1 MKNYFLWCKY
11 MAGIIIQSR
20 KTQGEVSDLS
30 NRLSTLETEINQNL
44 GNRVNGLLNEGYIQ
58 QTLDTFLA
66 SDEEVRNGLAQLIQ
80 SRTDL
85 HESVKE
91 KFNGLID
98 VLVAGL
104 DFHGYNTESLK
115 LGDILQG
122 GDVGAG
128 GDAGEGAGD
137 ADAGAGDAGAGG
149 EGGVIPFSIN
159 ISSIQL
165 LHDLSGT
172 ADIQHLVGQELTW
185 DTSRSDTFV
194 NVSDKIVLQYTE
206 FGEFYEYKLR
216 VTEDNSGGAE
226 HHFIIRQN
234 DADALVVGSPYDLD
248 GDYDDNGIRQYTTP
262 LATIVLSQKS

>member
-122 GDVGAG
+122 GGNDGGDAGAG
-128 GDAGEGAGD
+128 GDAGEGGEVTAPVHGD
-137 ADAGAGDAGAGG
+137 
-149 EGGVIPFSIN
+149 PTLIN
-159 ISSIQL
+159 ITEMYKMHSIQYPFKRDRESGIL
-165 LHDLSGT
+165 VDLNNMVDGENNLWDFSQISVVQEDAAFRAFPAGFAINNDGQILNWGEAFLNLNDSVLVAVTHVNGT
-172 ADIQHLVGQELTW
+172 LGMLSLQDI
-185 DTSRSDTFV
+185 S
-194 NVSDKIVLQYTE
+194 
-206 FGEFYEYKLR
+206 
-216 VTEDNSGGAE
+216 
-226 HHFIIRQN
+226 
-234 DADALVVGSPYDLD
+234 
-248 GDYDDNGIRQYTTP
+248 
-262 LATIVLSQKS
+262 

>member
-122 GDVGAG
+122 GDAGAG
-128 GDAGEGAGD
+128 GDAGEGGEVTAPVHGPD
-137 ADAGAGDAGAGG
+137 ANHTRTIQHQFKFDKDAGMNVDLDRLLDT
-149 EGGVIPFSIN
+149 ENNTVDFSQVL
-159 ISSIQL
+159 SIQEDAQTSTGIVFNYGIITDFGGSFL
-165 LHDLSGT
+165 NANDSVTVIVTYFSG
-172 ADIQHLVGQELTW
+172 ASESLI
-185 DTSRSDTFV
+185 
-194 NVSDKIVLQYTE
+194 LQ
-206 FGEFYEYKLR
+206 
-216 VTEDNSGGAE
+216 
-226 HHFIIRQN
+226 
-234 DADALVVGSPYDLD
+234 
-248 GDYDDNGIRQYTTP
+248 DNGT
-262 LATIVLSQKS
+262 S

>member
-122 GDVGAG
+122 GDAGAG
-128 GDAGEGAGD
+128 GDAGEGGEVTAPVHGPD
-137 ADAGAGDAGAGG
+137 ANHTRTIQYQFKFDKDAGMNVDLDRRLDTENNAVD
-149 EGGVIPFSIN
+149 FSQIL
-159 ISSIQL
+159 SIQEDAQTSTGIVINYGIITDFGGSFL
-165 LHDLSGT
+165 NANDSVTVIVTYFSG
-172 ADIQHLVGQELTW
+172 ASESLI
-185 DTSRSDTFV
+185 
-194 NVSDKIVLQYTE
+194 LQ
-206 FGEFYEYKLR
+206 
-216 VTEDNSGGAE
+216 
-226 HHFIIRQN
+226 
-234 DADALVVGSPYDLD
+234 
-248 GDYDDNGIRQYTTP
+248 DNGT
-262 LATIVLSQKS
+262 S

>member
-1 MKNYFLWCKY
+1 

-122 GDVGAG
+122 GDAGAG
-128 GDAGEGAGD
+128 GDAGEGGEVTAPVH
-137 ADAGAGDAGAGG
+137 GG
-149 EGGVIPFSIN
+149 PTLISIAEFN
-159 ISSIQL
+159 SYSIQL
-165 LHDLSGT
+165 NFKGEKEVAPTFDLNYRTDTGNNVWDFSQISTVQEGPNGFPT
-172 ADIQHLVGQELTW
+172 GFAINSDGIITDWGQSFLNENDSVMIKVIGINGSTGFLILQ
-185 DTSRSDTFV
+185 
-194 NVSDKIVLQYTE
+194 NVQ
-206 FGEFYEYKLR
+206 
-216 VTEDNSGGAE
+216 
-226 HHFIIRQN
+226 
-234 DADALVVGSPYDLD
+234 
-248 GDYDDNGIRQYTTP
+248 
-262 LATIVLSQKS
+262 